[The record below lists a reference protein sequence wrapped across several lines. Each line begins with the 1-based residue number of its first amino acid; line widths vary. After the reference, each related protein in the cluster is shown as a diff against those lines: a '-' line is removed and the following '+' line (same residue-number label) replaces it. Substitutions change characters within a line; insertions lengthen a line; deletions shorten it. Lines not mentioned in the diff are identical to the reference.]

1 MYLYK
6 SKSAISF
13 TEFKNK
19 INEHNTFENDWGFY
33 IDIENEIHN
42 ITNKKNSND
51 FDKLDKKGGNYIL
64 FNNNLCNNYLI
75 ICCVSFF
82 MMVIVII

>member
-1 MYLYK
+1 MHLYK

-19 INEHNTFENDWGFY
+19 FNEHNTFENDWGFY
-33 IDIENEIHN
+33 IDIENEINN
-42 ITNKKNSND
+42 IINKKNSNE
-51 FDKLDKKGGNYIL
+51 FDKFEKLEKKSSNY
-64 FNNNLCNNYLI
+64 NLCDNYLI

-82 MMVIVII
+82 MIVIVIV